1 MNDDWN
7 HEEMPMPDTP
17 QEAIMFLRETFLN
30 AKVNLNPDVG
40 FVHEDGG
47 SMFPHRLTDEQARS
61 AQKRLDLANHALR
74 EEGIDPWEVAFWM
87 STIEGVAHHLAHIP
101 PHKLDPEHMTV
112 FIPKAMEWRS
122 GEGSMVCRGIP
133 NLAEEDA
140 QKRDRRRAIY
150 VIDTVT
156 SMFEGFGD
164 NIARGMSGRASAL
177 PLDLLPPLWSRMLD
191 NYVVVAGGATST
203 FTATMDNMPGALQ
216 HVIDEADAQIAQGD
230 PDSDENDDDPFG
242 WDA

>member
-1 MNDDWN
+1 MNEWN
-7 HEEMPMPDTP
+7 YEEMPMPDTP

-47 SMFPHRLTDEQARS
+47 SMFPGSLTDEQARS
-61 AQKRLDLANHALR
+61 VQKRLDMANHVLR
-74 EEGIDPWEVAFWM
+74 EQGIDPWEVTFWM
-87 STIEGVAHHLAHIP
+87 STIESIAYHLANIP
-101 PHKLDPEHMTV
+101 PQKLSPAHMRV
-112 FIPKAMEWRS
+112 FVPKALEWRS

-133 NLAEEDA
+133 NLADEDA
-140 QKRDRRRAIY
+140 QKRDHRRSIY
-150 VIDTVT
+150 VIDTIT

-164 NIARGMSGRASAL
+164 NIAQGLSGRASAL
-177 PLDLLPPLWSRMLD
+177 PLDLLPALWSTMLD
-191 NYVVVAGGATST
+191 NYVQVNGGRTSQ
-203 FTATMDNMPGALQ
+203 FTSSMEQMPGALQ
-216 HVIDEADAQIAQGD
+216 QVIDEADAQIAHAD